1 MYGRAN
7 LAQARNHYKSLELA
21 SRVEAAS
28 PHALVTILY
37 DELMRSLDVLGAALR
52 QGRALGSEPHAHRAR
67 AILTALAASLD
78 FDQGGNVATILGQ
91 VYRAMTRQLAEILAS
106 GDAAKLSEL
115 RTGVGAIAD
124 SWRQVARN

>member
-7 LAQARNHYKSLELA
+7 LAQARNQYKSLELA

-52 QGRALGSEPHAHRAR
+52 QGRDLVGEPHAHRAR
-67 AILTALAASLD
+67 SILTALAASLD
-78 FDQGGNVATILGQ
+78 FDQGGNVATILSQ
-91 VYRAMTRQLAEILAS
+91 VYWAMSRQLSEILTS
-106 GDAAKLSEL
+106 GDATKLAEL
-115 RTGVGAIAD
+115 RTGVGTIAD
-124 SWRQVARN
+124 SWRQVARP